1 MTPEMEEQV
10 FDCQM
15 RLMAAMVGFPTE
27 IILAALTGVTG
38 ALIGQNLS
46 NAVAIQNMVKH
57 VSQGMLIVAEGAM
70 NSEAVHVQ

>member
-1 MTPEMEEQV
+1 MEEQV